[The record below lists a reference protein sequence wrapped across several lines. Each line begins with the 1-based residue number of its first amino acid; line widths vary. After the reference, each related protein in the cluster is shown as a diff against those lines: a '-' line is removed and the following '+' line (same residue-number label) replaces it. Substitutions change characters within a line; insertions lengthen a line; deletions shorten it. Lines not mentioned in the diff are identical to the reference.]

1 MVLAASGASSII
13 IPTQEVFG
21 RACHLMIQA
30 GSRALGVLGMAMLKI
45 PLWTLEVIQLTAI
58 TTYFRRSF
66 QLFNVDRFDGY
77 EVLVRRDDGV
87 AVYLNGHEVGRDN
100 LVESADLTTLAN
112 VAIGGVDEVTP
123 TLFSIDTDRIS
134 VGDNILTAEVHQ
146 SALGSSDLTFDLS
159 LVGLVDAHPRNIS
172 WLPTGT
178 KSAQR
183 KLL

>member
-1 MVLAASGASSII
+1 M
-13 IPTQEVFG
+13 
-21 RACHLMIQA
+21 
-30 GSRALGVLGMAMLKI
+30 
-45 PLWTLEVIQLTAI
+45 
-58 TTYFRRSF
+58 
-66 QLFNVDRFDGY
+66 FNVDRFDGY